1 MAPRATWKGYMKL
14 SLVSCPVRLYNA
26 TSSTGR
32 IAFNMLHKDT
42 HNRVQMKPH
51 DPELGQVERGD
62 LVKGYAFE
70 KDRYVI
76 IDDEDLEKI
85 QIESTKTITIDSFID
100 AAEVD
105 PMYLDA
111 PYYVAPDG
119 PVADETYRVI
129 LQAMAKRNKA
139 AVARVVLS
147 NRERMVLLTVRDKGM
162 VMTTLRNASEVRGVA
177 GYFDDVGDEKLDPQM
192 LKLAEMII
200 DQHEAKFDP
209 SQFVDKYQLALKE
222 VVKAKVNGTAPVIA
236 KAPERG
242 KVINL
247 MDALKRSLNESESKK
262 PPARSKPRSKQRAG
276 AKPKTAAKSAGR
288 ARKTTGATRA
298 RKSA

>member
-51 DPELGQVERGD
+51 DPELGQVERSD
-62 LVKGYAFE
+62 LVKGYEFE
-70 KDRYVI
+70 KDNYVI
-76 IDDEDLEKI
+76 VDDEDLETI

-111 PYYVAPDG
+111 PYFVAPDG
-119 PVADETYRVI
+119 PVAEETYRVI
-129 LQAMAKRNKA
+129 HQAMDKRGKA
-139 AVARVVLS
+139 AVARVVMS
-147 NRERMVLLTVRDKGM
+147 NRERMVLLTLRDKGF
-162 VMTTLRNASEVRGVA
+162 VMTTLRNANEVRGVA
-177 GYFDDVGDEKLDPQM
+177 DYFDDIGDEGLDDEM
-192 LKLAEMII
+192 LKLAELII
-200 DQHEAKFDP
+200 DQHEAEFDP
-209 SQFVDKYQLALKE
+209 SQFVDQYQLALKDM
-222 VVKAKVNGTAPVIA
+222 VKAKVKGTQPVVA

-247 MDALKRSLNESESKK
+247 MDALKRSLEESEGKK
-262 PPARSKPRSKQRAG
+262 PPAPSKPR
-276 AKPKTAAKSAGR
+276 AKPRAAAKVKAAGKTSGR
-288 ARKTTGATRA
+288 TRKASSSRA